1 MKINVKSQVTD
12 AALVQRR
19 RGQIVA
25 AAVELFSQQ
34 GYYLTTIQEVARK
47 AEVSTGLIYQYVRD
61 KEDVLL
67 LALLSVLESYKRE
80 IPAALEGVTDPLLR
94 VWTALDS
101 YCRIVDSR
109 RAATVLAYRSTKSL
123 PRARREL
130 IKNSEI
136 ETNNLIA
143 GCLRECVTAG
153 LFRKVNVDL
162 VTYHFVMFAHAW
174 ALKHWRLQE
183 LCTLDEYIAE
193 GFAFFTA
200 SLLTPKGK
208 RHFKKLFPLR
218 RKVNRIG
225 PRNVARRYRDG
236 NGHRRRN
243 NASI

>member
-1 MKINVKSQVTD
+1 MKVNVKSQVTD
-12 AALVQRR
+12 AVLVQRR

-47 AEVSTGLIYQYVRD
+47 AGVSTGLIYQYVRD

-67 LALLSVLESYKRE
+67 LALQSVLESYERE
-80 IPAALEGVTDPLLR
+80 IPAALKGVTDPLLR

-123 PRARREL
+123 SKARREL

-143 GCLRECVTAG
+143 GCLRECIAVG
-153 LFRKVNVDL
+153 LFRKINVDL
-162 VTYHFVMFAHAW
+162 VTYHLVMFAHAW
-174 ALKHWRLQE
+174 ALKHWRLQK
-183 LCTLDEYIAE
+183 LCSLDDYIAE
-193 GFAFFTA
+193 GFAFFTT

-208 RHFKKLFPLR
+208 RHFKKLFP
-218 RKVNRIG
+218 NG
-225 PRNVARRYRDG
+225 PRAHRASQNQSARLG
-236 NGHRRRN
+236 RRRN
-243 NASI
+243 GRRR